1 MNTHSRRYLFI
12 DFENLQQVKF
22 KKLEKVASKIFV
34 FIDASVGQ
42 IPLWQVRQIQRFG
55 KNLKWV
61 VVENPGGK
69 NLNYHIAFV
78 LGKFHQKLELDV
90 EFAIV
95 SHDTDFDTLVE
106 FINAS
111 HRKCIRVKRKK
122 EDLNSLEEEDI
133 EITLEEETEDD
144 EEEEDNRTISSLLA
158 SDDEEIGVVVDVAEE
173 LIAKTAEETVKRL
186 IRSGNRPAE
195 VSSLKDYIHLHN
207 QELSLYGHIDRI
219 IQKMKESNDI
229 EIRKGE
235 VVYNF

>member
-1 MNTHSRRYLFI
+1 MNTQSRRYLFI

-34 FIDASVGQ
+34 FVDASIGQ
-42 IPLWQVRQIQRFG
+42 VPLWQVQQIQRFG

-61 VVENPGGK
+61 VVENLGAG

-78 LGKFHQKLELDV
+78 MGKFHQKLELDV
-90 EFAIV
+90 EFAII
-95 SHDTDFDTLVE
+95 SHDSDFDPLVS

-111 HRKCIRVKRKK
+111 HRKCQRVKRQK
-122 EDLNSLEEEDI
+122 EDSSSADEEDVDM
-133 EITLEEETEDD
+133 TLD
-144 EEEEDNRTISSLLA
+144 EEEKEEHAGAIPGLLE
-158 SDDEEIGVVVDVAEE
+158 SDDEEIGVMVDVAEE

-219 IQKMKESNDI
+219 IQQMKASNDI

-235 VVYNF
+235 VIYNF

>member
-1 MNTHSRRYLFI
+1 MNTQLRRYLFI
-12 DFENLQQVKF
+12 DFENLQLVKF
-22 KKLEKVASKIFV
+22 KKLENVASKIFV
-34 FIDASVGQ
+34 FADTNLEQV
-42 IPLWQVRQIQRFG
+42 PLSLVQQMQRFG

-61 VVENPGGK
+61 VVDNPGGD

-78 LGKFHQKLELDV
+78 MGKFHQKLELDV
-90 EFAIV
+90 EFAVV
-95 SHDTDFDTLVE
+95 SHDPDFDTLVG

-111 HRKCIRVKRKK
+111 NRNCLRVKRYK
-122 EDLNSLEEEDI
+122 DDIAPLDDEDI
-133 EITLEEETEDD
+133 DITVE
-144 EEEEDNRTISSLLA
+144 EEEEDTGAISGLLEP
-158 SDDEEIGVVVDVAEE
+158 DDEEIGVMVDVAEE

-186 IRSGNRPAE
+186 IRSGNRPEE

-235 VVYNF
+235 VLYNF

>member
-1 MNTHSRRYLFI
+1 MNTQSRRYLFI

-34 FIDASVGQ
+34 FIDAG
-42 IPLWQVRQIQRFG
+42 IEHLPLALVQQMQRFG
-55 KNLKWV
+55 KSLKWV
-61 VVENPGGK
+61 IVDNPGSE

-78 LGKFHQKLELDV
+78 MGKFHQKLELDV
-90 EFAIV
+90 EFAVV
-95 SHDTDFDTLVE
+95 SHDPDFDTLVG

-111 HRKCIRVKRKK
+111 NRKCLRVKRHK
-122 EDLNSLEEEDI
+122 EEIDALEEEQI
-133 EITLEEETEDD
+133 EITTEETLEEENGNPVLSD
-144 EEEEDNRTISSLLA
+144 ILQ
-158 SDDEEIGVVVDVAEE
+158 SDDEDLGVMVDVADE

-195 VSSLKDYIHLHN
+195 VSSLKNYIHLHN

-235 VVYNF
+235 VIYNF